1 MGLKDRLR
9 RLEGKGPPE
18 GCPAC
23 GGKIIIGEQQDDGT
37 VVWDGDGPCEECGS
51 PPTQSG
57 HVTRIVVVYG
67 DAEGGEGPSW
77 P

>member
-18 GCPAC
+18 GCPGC
-23 GGKIIIGEQQDDGT
+23 GGKIVVGERQGDGS

-51 PPTQSG
+51 VATRSSR
-57 HVTRIVVVYG
+57 VTRIVVEY
-67 DAEGGEGPSW
+67 DPQIAEDGHE
-77 P
+77 